1 MKDERRKSF
10 LEKLL
15 ISRGIY
21 AVLKFSDRCMENPTP
36 LGLVSYDHGAKSMSN
51 GHGEKQRID
60 KAQKKQLNNVEAR
73 DDESSMKERTYQV
86 IEWEERFWIIDE
98 GISAMER
105 EVTPNLAENEVKIVL
120 LSVQDCPLK
129 VNCIELEGK
138 PGEEVS
144 SICKYLGNYHHL
156 RTTVP
161 CLYNGYD
168 ERELFKLLP
177 SPVSL
182 KAKYAKTHF
191 LPGVN
196 PVKKSHAHLVCELGV
211 KS

>member
-1 MKDERRKSF
+1 MKDDRRKSF
-10 LEKLL
+10 LENPL

-21 AVLKFSDRCMENPTP
+21 TTLKSPLSCMVNPTP
-36 LGLVSYDHGAKSMSN
+36 LGLVSWGQGARSTSN
-51 GHGEKQRID
+51 GDGEKQGID
-60 KAQKKQLNNVEAR
+60 EAHKKPLNNVDAR
-73 DDESSMKERTYQV
+73 DGEFSMRERTYQV
-86 IEWEERFWIIDE
+86 IEWEERFWILDE

-105 EVTPNLAENEVKIVL
+105 KVTPNLAENEVKIIL

-129 VNCIELEGK
+129 VNCVELEGK

-156 RTTVP
+156 RATVP

-168 ERELFKLLP
+168 ERELFKLVP
-177 SPVSL
+177 SPIPL